1 MRVFLCVF
9 CLPSV
14 FSCAC
19 VSVFPASID
28 TQFHKWMCES
38 VRVQALSRCKIQ
50 TSPGARHGKTQSLAP
65 RPVKNIADELQPF
78 LYSIYPFLYYKRL
91 PISQI
96 SRLSFGAC
104 FLLSSNAKFMHEDGK
119 GRRRAAK
126 GSWNGE
132 EQRKSLRPVCLLL
145 MQPAYMHAREM
156 CTTRICLSHAR
167 ANTRRRL

>member
-1 MRVFLCVF
+1 MCVF

-65 RPVKNIADELQPF
+65 RPVKILPTSCSLSST
-78 LYSIYPFLYYKRL
+78 LYIHSFITKRL

-156 CTTRICLSHAR
+156 CI
-167 ANTRRRL
+167 RRESA